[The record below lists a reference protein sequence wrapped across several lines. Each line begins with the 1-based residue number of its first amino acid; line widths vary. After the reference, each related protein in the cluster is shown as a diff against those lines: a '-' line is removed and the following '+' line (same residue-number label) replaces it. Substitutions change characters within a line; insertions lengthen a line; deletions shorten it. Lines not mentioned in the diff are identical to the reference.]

1 IDERSASA
9 ARGRE
14 AGSTRGSSRPF
25 ARRLHGFIAP
35 SGWDADADA
44 SPRRPPPDPTAIRSS
59 VLSTSSIPV
68 AGGFNHLEHL
78 APNLLPWY
86 GDRPATP
93 KILTPS
99 LRFHEPSHFDL
110 VHGRTVADAV
120 LEDDG
125 KCGSLGI
132 GEPHRGLENAFRFV
146 GHQFSVARIS
156 FPADPVTPD
165 SPPAA
170 PATVHASAGWSSA
183 AGSTTIAACR

>member
-1 IDERSASA
+1 ADRRLHDGRRGRRQVADVLAAADVDRDEGRHHLRRGLGQAQRDVIDERSASA
-9 ARGRE
+9 ARARE

-99 LRFHEPSHFDL
+99 LRSLEPSHFDL
-110 VHGRTVADAV
+110 VHGRTV
-120 LEDDG
+120 
-125 KCGSLGI
+125 
-132 GEPHRGLENAFRFV
+132 
-146 GHQFSVARIS
+146 
-156 FPADPVTPD
+156 
-165 SPPAA
+165 
-170 PATVHASAGWSSA
+170 
-183 AGSTTIAACR
+183 